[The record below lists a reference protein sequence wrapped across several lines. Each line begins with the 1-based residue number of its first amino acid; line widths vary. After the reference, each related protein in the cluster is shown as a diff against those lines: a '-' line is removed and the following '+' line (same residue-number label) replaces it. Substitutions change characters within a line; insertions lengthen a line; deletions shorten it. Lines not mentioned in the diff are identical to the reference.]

1 MFVAFM
7 DISCPRIYIPKN
19 VYTSI
24 CLIPI
29 KMIPNFLPK
38 KYVPKNQENFCSPW
52 TLTPQ
57 KIKMIPQYIVT
68 FSINNKATEEFILHK
83 CKDVI
88 N

>member
-7 DISCPRIYIPKN
+7 DNSYPQIYIPKN

-29 KMIPNFLPK
+29 KMIPNLLPK

-57 KIKMIPQYIVT
+57 KIKMITQYIVT
-68 FSINNKATEEFILHK
+68 LSISNEAIEEFILHY
-83 CKDVI
+83 CKGVT